1 MDDIKK
7 QYWNL
12 YSTNSILYIN
22 SKGELKR
29 LYCPFHVKAKVD
41 IPPIYEGE
49 IVTVQA
55 VKITPD
61 GRDVFIIED
70 LGYYVIYFRLVIF

>member
-1 MDDIKK
+1 MSNTLK
-7 QYWNL
+7 QYWSL

-29 LYCPFHVKAKVD
+29 LYCPFPVKAKVD
-41 IPPIYEGE
+41 IPPIFEGE
-49 IVTVQA
+49 IVIVQA

-61 GRDVFIIED
+61 GRDVYIIED
-70 LGYYVIYFRLVIF
+70 LGYYVIYFRLVII